1 MLVFVED
8 AAESVTSS
16 DVEVVKSVR
25 FGDRL
30 GERTQGCRGA
40 ERAMGP
46 VLVIEGLV
54 HAKRVQKMGLVHDQG
69 SVEEFGSARTHP
81 PFHDRIHPGY
91 LDSGRHDGDAL
102 VAED

>member
-1 MLVFVED
+1 VLVFVED

-16 DVEVVKSVR
+16 DVEVVKLVR

-30 GERTQGCRGA
+30 GEWTQGCRSA

-54 HAKRVQKMGLVHDQG
+54 LAKRVQKMGLVHD
-69 SVEEFGSARTHP
+69 
-81 PFHDRIHPGY
+81 
-91 LDSGRHDGDAL
+91 
-102 VAED
+102 